1 MFRISIVGAG
11 FKPAPTCKIVSMKI
25 MNQTEP
31 LIFEKSSP
39 GRRCFTLPACD
50 VPEKPIE
57 ELLSPKMLRKQE
69 AKLPEVSEIDVVRHF
84 TRISQKNF
92 CVDTNFYPLGS
103 CTMKYNPRINEEAA
117 RMEGFTKL
125 HPYQPV
131 GQCQGILKLL
141 YDFEQ
146 MLKSISGMA
155 AFTLQPAAGA
165 HGELTGMLIIRAYLQ
180 KMGET
185 RHRIIVP
192 DSAHGTNP
200 ASAALCGY
208 EVESIQSNTEGLVD
222 IKKLKESFTRD
233 TAALMITNPNT
244 LGLFEKDILE
254 ICKIAHDAGGLV
266 YCDGA
271 NMNALMGIARPGDMG
286 VDILHLN
293 LHKTFS
299 TPHGGGGPGAGPI
312 GVTENLRP
320 FLPVPR
326 IEVLATENTEIA
338 EEKIGEANSPSSRH
352 PHNSVS
358 SVNSVA
364 DLFHLNYDYPDSIGR
379 VRAFYG
385 HVGMMIRAYTYLLSL
400 GKEGVCKVGEYAV
413 LNANYLRHKLK
424 QYYYIPYGK
433 TCMHEFVISAK
444 KQKWKGV
451 SALDIA
457 KKLLDYGFHAPT
469 IYFPLIVEEAMMIEP
484 TETESRET
492 LDAFAN
498 AMIQIATDIEQQP
511 ETVRNTP
518 QTTPIGRPD
527 EVKAAREPRLKWEM
541 G

>member
-1 MFRISIVGAG
+1 
-11 FKPAPTCKIVSMKI
+11 

-39 GRRCFTLPACD
+39 GRRCFVLPACD
-50 VPEKPIE
+50 VPEKPITNF
-57 ELLSPKMLRKQE
+57 LPQNVLRKQE
-69 AKLPEVSEIDVVRHF
+69 PKLPEVSEIDVVRHF
-84 TRISQKNF
+84 TRLSQMNF

-103 CTMKYNPRINEEAA
+103 CTMKYNPKINEDVS
-117 RMEGFTKL
+117 RLEGFTKL
-125 HPYQPV
+125 HPYQLIE
-131 GQCQGILKLL
+131 QCQGILKLL
-141 YDFEQ
+141 YEFEQ
-146 MLKSISGMA
+146 ILINISGMS

-165 HGELTGMLIIRAYLQ
+165 HGELTGMLIIRAYLE
-180 KMGET
+180 KKGET
-185 RHRIIVP
+185 RHKIIIP

-208 EVESIQSNTEGLVD
+208 EVESIKSTADGLVD
-222 IKKLKESFTRD
+222 IEKLKASFTRD

-244 LGLFEKDILE
+244 LGLFEKDIVE

-271 NMNALMGIARPGDMG
+271 NMNALLGIARPGDMG

-312 GVTENLRP
+312 GVTEALKP
-320 FLPVPR
+320 FLPIPR
-326 IEVLATENTEIA
+326 IEIVDKNHSTNETVINYGPTDKDENLTLSQG
-338 EEKIGEANSPSSRH
+338 KRKQLSSPPLMGGGEGEGERRVFS
-352 PHNSVS
+352 
-358 SVNSVA
+358 
-364 DLFHLNYDYPDSIGR
+364 DKKYILNYDYPDSIGR

-400 GKEGVCKVGEYAV
+400 GREGICKVGEHAV
-413 LNANYLRHKLK
+413 LNANYLRHKIK
-424 QYYYIPYGK
+424 NYYDIPYGK

-444 KQKWKGV
+444 KQRQKGV

-469 IYFPLIVEEAMMIEP
+469 IYFPLIVEEALMIEP

-492 LDAFAN
+492 LDAFAA
-498 AMIQIATDIEQQP
+498 AMIRIAEDIEQRP
-511 ETVRNTP
+511 EVVRNTP
-518 QTTPIGRPD
+518 QTTPISRPD
-527 EVKAAREPRLKWEM
+527 EVKAAREPKLRWK
-541 G
+541 

>member
-1 MFRISIVGAG
+1 
-11 FKPAPTCKIVSMKI
+11 
-25 MNQTEP
+25 MNPIEP

-50 VPEKPIE
+50 VPNKP
-57 ELLSPKMLRKQE
+57 LTNFLPQTMLRKQE

-103 CTMKYNPRINEEAA
+103 CTMKYNPKINEDASC
-117 RMEGFTKL
+117 MEGFTKL

-131 GQCQGILKLL
+131 EQCQGILKLL

-146 MLKSISGMA
+146 MLKEISGMS

-165 HGELTGMLIIRAYLQ
+165 HGELTGMLIIRAYME
-180 KMGET
+180 KKGAT
-185 RHRIIVP
+185 RHKIIVP

-208 EVESIQSNTEGLVD
+208 EVEAIPSNAEGLVD
-222 IKKLKESFTRD
+222 IKKLKASFTRD

-312 GVTENLRP
+312 GVTEKLKP
-320 FLPVPR
+320 FLPIPR
-326 IEVLATENTEIA
+326 IEVLATESTEIA
-338 EEKIGEANSPSSRH
+338 EEKIGGENGRSPLL

-358 SVNSVA
+358 SVNSAAGVSQKKYVS
-364 DLFHLNYDYPDSIGR
+364 NYDYPDSIGR

-400 GKEGVCKVGEYAV
+400 GKEGVCKTGEYAV

-424 QYYYIPYGK
+424 KHYDIPYGT
-433 TCMHEFVISAK
+433 TCMHEFVISAR
-444 KQKWKGV
+444 KQKEKGA

-457 KKLLDYGFHAPT
+457 KRLLDYGFHAPT

-492 LDAFAN
+492 LDAFVD
-498 AMIQIATDIEQQP
+498 AMIQIAENIEQRP
-511 ETVRNTP
+511 EVVRNTP

-527 EVKAAREPRLKWEM
+527 EVKAAREPKLKWE
-541 G
+541 

>member
-1 MFRISIVGAG
+1 
-11 FKPAPTCKIVSMKI
+11 
-25 MNQTEP
+25 MNQIEP

-39 GRRCFTLPACD
+39 GRRCFVPPACD
-50 VPEKPIE
+50 VPEKPITNFVPE
-57 ELLSPKMLRKQE
+57 NLLRKQE
-69 AKLPEVSEIDVVRHF
+69 PELPEVSEIDIVRHF
-84 TRISQKNF
+84 TRLSQMNF

-103 CTMKYNPRINEEAA
+103 CTMKYNPKVNEDVS
-117 RMEGFTKL
+117 RLEGFAKL

-131 GQCQGILKLL
+131 EQCQGILKLL
-141 YDFEQ
+141 YDLEQ
-146 MLKSISGMA
+146 LLKNISGMS

-165 HGELTGMLIIRAYLQ
+165 HGELTGMLIIRAYLE
-180 KMGET
+180 KKGET
-185 RHRIIVP
+185 RHKIIIP

-208 EVESIQSNTEGLVD
+208 EVESIQSNADGLVN
-222 IKKLKESFTRD
+222 IEKLKASFTRD

-244 LGLFEKDILE
+244 LGLFEKDIMT

-312 GVTENLRP
+312 GVTDALKP

-326 IEVLATENTEIA
+326 IELID
-338 EEKIGEANSPSSRH
+338 KSYI
-352 PHNSVS
+352 
-358 SVNSVA
+358 
-364 DLFHLNYDYPDSIGR
+364 LNYDYPDSIGR

-385 HVGMMIRAYTYLLSL
+385 HIGIMIRAYAYLLSL
-400 GKEGVCKVGEYAV
+400 GKEGVCNVGEHAV

-424 QYYYIPYGK
+424 KYYDIPYGK
-433 TCMHEFVISAK
+433 TCMHEFVISAG
-444 KQKWKGV
+444 KQRQKGA

-469 IYFPLIVEEAMMIEP
+469 IYFPLIVEEALMIEP

-492 LDAFAN
+492 LDAFAK
-498 AMIQIATDIEQQP
+498 AMIQIAEDIEQRP
-511 ETVRNTP
+511 EAVRNTP
-518 QTTPIGRPD
+518 QTTPISRPD
-527 EVKAAREPRLKWEM
+527 EVKAAREPKLRWES
-541 G
+541 

>member
-1 MFRISIVGAG
+1 
-11 FKPAPTCKIVSMKI
+11 
-25 MNQTEP
+25 MNPMEP
-31 LIFEKSSP
+31 LIFERSSP
-39 GRRCFTLPACD
+39 GRGGFYLPACR
-50 VPEKPIE
+50 VPGKTIQDFLPAE
-57 ELLSPKMLRKQE
+57 MLRKQE

-84 TRISQKNF
+84 TRISQMNF

-103 CTMKYNPRINEEAA
+103 CTMKYNPKINEDVA
-117 RMEGFTKL
+117 RLEGFIKL
-125 HPYQPV
+125 HPYQPAE
-131 GQCQGILKLL
+131 QCQGILKLL

-146 MLKSISGMA
+146 MLKQISGMS

-165 HGELTGMLIIRAYLQ
+165 HGELTGMLIIRAYME
-180 KMGET
+180 KKGET
-185 RHRIIVP
+185 RHKIIVP

-208 EVESIQSNTEGLVD
+208 EVESIKTNAEGLVD

-271 NMNALMGIARPGDMG
+271 NMNALMGLARPGDMG

-326 IEVLATENTEIA
+326 IEIKNTLTTEDTEKDKTNKYVLNF
-338 EEKIGEANSPSSRH
+338 N
-352 PHNSVS
+352 
-358 SVNSVA
+358 
-364 DLFHLNYDYPDSIGR
+364 YPDSIGR
-379 VRAFYG
+379 VRAFYD

-424 QYYYIPYGK
+424 KYYDIPYGK

-444 KQKWKGV
+444 KQKGKGV

-457 KKLLDYGFHAPT
+457 KKLLDYGFHAPPF
-469 IYFPLIVEEAMMIEP
+469 YFPLIVEEAMLVEP

-492 LDAFAN
+492 WDAFAD
-498 AMIQIATDIEQQP
+498 AMIQIAEDIERQP
-511 ETVRNTP
+511 EVIRNSP

-527 EVKAAREPRLKWEM
+527 EVKAAREPRLR
-541 G
+541 

>member
-1 MFRISIVGAG
+1 
-11 FKPAPTCKIVSMKI
+11 
-25 MNQTEP
+25 MNPIEP

-50 VPEKPIE
+50 VPKKSIQDFLPAE
-57 ELLSPKMLRKQE
+57 MLRKQE

-84 TRISQKNF
+84 TRISQMNF

-103 CTMKYNPRINEEAA
+103 CTMKYNPKINEDAA
-117 RMEGFTKL
+117 RVEGFTKL

-131 GQCQGILKLL
+131 EQCQGVLKLL
-141 YDFEQ
+141 YDLEQ
-146 MLKSISGMA
+146 MLKSISGMS

-165 HGELTGMLIIRAYLQ
+165 HGELTGMLIIRAFME
-180 KMGET
+180 KKGET
-185 RHRIIVP
+185 RHKIIVP

-208 EVESIQSNTEGLVD
+208 EVESIQSNAEGLVD
-222 IKKLKESFTRD
+222 IKKLKDSFTRD

-271 NMNALMGIARPGDMG
+271 NMNAILGLARPGDMG

-326 IEVLATENTEIA
+326 IEIKNTLITKDTEKDKTNTYVLNF
-338 EEKIGEANSPSSRH
+338 N
-352 PHNSVS
+352 
-358 SVNSVA
+358 
-364 DLFHLNYDYPDSIGR
+364 YPDTIGR

-400 GKEGVCKVGEYAV
+400 GKEGVRKVGEYAV
-413 LNANYLRHKLK
+413 LNANYLCHKLAK
-424 QYYYIPYGK
+424 YYDIPYGK
-433 TCMHEFVISAK
+433 TCMHEFVISAR
-444 KQKWKGV
+444 KQKEKGV

-469 IYFPLIVEEAMMIEP
+469 IYFPLIVEEAMMVEP

-492 LDAFAN
+492 LDAFAD

-511 ETVRNTP
+511 ETVHNAP

-527 EVKAAREPRLKWEM
+527 EVKAAREPKLRWEM
-541 G
+541 GSRVG

>member
-1 MFRISIVGAG
+1 MS
-11 FKPAPTCKIVSMKI
+11 T
-25 MNQTEP
+25 TEP
-31 LIFEKSSP
+31 LIFEKSSS

-50 VPEKPIE
+50 VPEEPVTNF
-57 ELLSPKMLRKQE
+57 LPQNVLRKQE
-69 AKLPEVSEIDVVRHF
+69 AKLPEVSEVDVVRHF
-84 TRISQKNF
+84 TRLSQINF

-103 CTMKYNPRINEEAA
+103 CTMKYNPRINEDVS
-117 RMEGFTKL
+117 RLEGFTKL
-125 HPYQPV
+125 HPYQPIE
-131 GQCQGILKLL
+131 QCQGILKLL
-141 YDFEQ
+141 YELEQ
-146 MLKSISGMA
+146 ILINISGMS

-165 HGELTGMLIIRAYLQ
+165 HGELTGMLIIRAYLE
-180 KMGET
+180 KRGET
-185 RHRIIVP
+185 RHKIIIP

-222 IKKLKESFTRD
+222 IEKLRASFTRD

-244 LGLFEKDILE
+244 LGLFEKDIVE

-271 NMNALMGIARPGDMG
+271 NMNALLGIARPGDMG

-312 GVTENLRP
+312 GVTETLKP
-320 FLPVPR
+320 FLPSPR
-326 IEVLATENTEIA
+326 IEMVNKLTTENAKDAKENVYT
-338 EEKIGEANSPSSRH
+338 
-352 PHNSVS
+352 
-358 SVNSVA
+358 
-364 DLFHLNYDYPDSIGR
+364 LNYTHPDSIGR

-385 HVGMMIRAYTYLLSL
+385 HIGMMIRAYTYLLSL
-400 GKEGVCKVGEYAV
+400 GKEGVRKVGEYAV
-413 LNANYLRHKLK
+413 LNANYLRHKLEK
-424 QYYYIPYGK
+424 HYDIPYGK

-444 KQKWKGV
+444 KQKQKGA

-457 KKLLDYGFHAPT
+457 KRLLDYGFHAPT
-469 IYFPLIVEEAMMIEP
+469 IYFPLIVEEALMIEP

-492 LDAFAN
+492 LDAFAE
-498 AMIQIATDIEQQP
+498 AMLQIAEDIEQRP
-511 ETVRNTP
+511 EAVRNTP

-527 EVKAAREPRLKWEM
+527 EVKAAREPKLRWGKR
-541 G
+541 

>member
-1 MFRISIVGAG
+1 MHQA
-11 FKPAPTCKIVSMKI
+11 
-25 MNQTEP
+25 EP

-39 GRRCFTLPACD
+39 GRRCFILPACD
-50 VPEKPIE
+50 VPEKPVTSF
-57 ELLSPKMLRKQE
+57 LPQKMLRKQE
-69 AKLPEVSEIDVVRHF
+69 AQLPEVSEIDVVRHF
-84 TRISQKNF
+84 TRLSQMNF

-103 CTMKYNPRINEEAA
+103 CTMKYNPRINEDAA

-131 GQCQGILKLL
+131 DQCQGMLKLL
-141 YDFEQ
+141 YDLEQ
-146 MLKSISGMA
+146 ILKDISGMS

-165 HGELTGMLIIRAYLQ
+165 HGELTGMLIIRAYLE
-180 KMGET
+180 KKGEH
-185 RHRIIVP
+185 RHKIIIP

-208 EVESIQSNTEGLVD
+208 EVESIQSNASGLVD
-222 IKKLKESFTRD
+222 IEKLKAAFTHD

-271 NMNALMGIARPGDMG
+271 NMNALLGIARLGDMG

-312 GVTENLRP
+312 GVTEALKP
-320 FLPVPR
+320 FLPAPR
-326 IEVLATENTEIA
+326 IEVLATEIA
-338 EEKIGEANSPSSRH
+338 ERKSAGTSGRLPLLLDNSE
-352 PHNSVS
+352 S
-358 SVNSVA
+358 SVNSVVEQSHKKY
-364 DLFHLNYDYPDSIGR
+364 FLNYDYPDSIGR

-385 HVGMMIRAYTYLLSL
+385 HIGMMIRAYTYLLSL

-413 LNANYLRHKLK
+413 LNANYLLHKLK
-424 QYYYIPYGK
+424 NHYDIPYGK

-444 KQKWKGV
+444 KQKQKGA

-469 IYFPLIVEEAMMIEP
+469 IYFPLIVEEALMIEP

-492 LDAFAN
+492 LDAFAA
-498 AMIQIATDIEQQP
+498 AMIRIAEDIEQQP
-511 ETVRNTP
+511 ELVRNTP

-527 EVKAAREPRLKWEM
+527 EVKAAREPKLRWE
-541 G
+541 

>member
-1 MFRISIVGAG
+1 
-11 FKPAPTCKIVSMKI
+11 

-31 LIFEKSSP
+31 FIFQKSSP
-39 GRRCFTLPACD
+39 GRRCFVLSACD
-50 VPEKPIE
+50 VPEKLVTSILPQNV
-57 ELLSPKMLRKQE
+57 LREK
-69 AKLPEVSEIDVVRHF
+69 AARLPEVAEIDVVRHF
-84 TRISQKNF
+84 TKLSQLNY

-103 CTMKYNPRINEEAA
+103 CTMKYNPKVNEDAA
-117 RMEGFTKL
+117 RLDGFTKV
-125 HPYQPV
+125 HPYQPIE
-131 GQCQGILKLL
+131 QCQGVLELL
-141 YDFEQ
+141 YYLEQ
-146 MLKSISGMA
+146 MLKDISGMS

-165 HGELTGMLIIRAYLQ
+165 HGELTGMLIIRAYMD
-180 KMGET
+180 KKGEK
-185 RHRIIVP
+185 RNKIVIP

-208 EVESIQSNTEGLVD
+208 VVESIQSDANGLVD
-222 IKKLKESFTRD
+222 KEKLRASFTRD
-233 TAALMITNPNT
+233 TAAIMITNPNT
-244 LGLFEKDILE
+244 LGLFEKDVLE

-271 NMNALMGIARPGDMG
+271 NMNALLGIARPGDMG
-286 VDILHLN
+286 VDVLHLN

-312 GVTENLRP
+312 GVTDALKR

-326 IEVLATENTEIA
+326 IEMMRGKYI
-338 EEKIGEANSPSSRH
+338 
-352 PHNSVS
+352 
-358 SVNSVA
+358 
-364 DLFHLNYDYPDSIGR
+364 LNYHYPDSIGR

-400 GKEGVCKVGEYAV
+400 GKEGVQRAGEYAV

-424 QYYYIPYGK
+424 EHYDIPYGS

-444 KQKWKGV
+444 KQKKKGV

-469 IYFPLIVEEAMMIEP
+469 VYFPLIVEEALMIEP

-492 LDAFAN
+492 LDAFVT
-498 AMIQIATDIEQQP
+498 AMIQIAKDVELQP
-511 ETVRNTP
+511 ETIRNAP
-518 QTTPIGRPD
+518 KETPIGRPD
-527 EVKAAREPRLKWEM
+527 EVRAAREPKLKWEFQEHHPE
-541 G
+541 

>member
-1 MFRISIVGAG
+1 
-11 FKPAPTCKIVSMKI
+11 

-31 LIFEKSSP
+31 FIFQKSSP
-39 GRRCFTLPACD
+39 GRRCFTLPAGD
-50 VPEKPIE
+50 VPEKPVTH
-57 ELLSPKMLRKQE
+57 LLPQNLLRE
-69 AKLPEVSEIDVVRHF
+69 NPARLPEVAEIDVVRHF
-84 TRISQKNF
+84 TRLSQLNY

-103 CTMKYNPRINEEAA
+103 CTMKYNPKVNEDAT
-117 RMEGFTKL
+117 RLDGFTKV

-131 GQCQGILKLL
+131 EQCQGVLELL
-141 YDFEQ
+141 YHLEQ
-146 MLKSISGMA
+146 MLKDISGMS

-165 HGELTGMLIIRAYLQ
+165 HGELTGMLIIRAFMD
-180 KMGET
+180 KKGEK
-185 RHRIIVP
+185 RNKIVIP

-208 EVESIQSNTEGLVD
+208 VVESIKSNAGGLVD
-222 IKKLKESFTRD
+222 TEKLKASFTRD
-233 TAALMITNPNT
+233 TAAIMITNPNT

-271 NMNALMGIARPGDMG
+271 NMNALLGIARPGDMG

-312 GVTENLRP
+312 GVTDELKR
-320 FLPVPR
+320 FLPAPR
-326 IEVLATENTEIA
+326 IEMTQGKYTLQY
-338 EEKIGEANSPSSRH
+338 H
-352 PHNSVS
+352 
-358 SVNSVA
+358 
-364 DLFHLNYDYPDSIGR
+364 YPDSIGR

-400 GKEGVCKVGEYAV
+400 GKEGVQRSGEFAV

-424 QYYYIPYGK
+424 GHYDIPYGS

-444 KQKWKGV
+444 KQKKMGV

-469 IYFPLIVEEAMMIEP
+469 VYFPLIVEEALMIEP

-492 LDAFAN
+492 LDAFVA
-498 AMIQIATDIEQQP
+498 ALLQIAADVEQHP
-511 ETVRNTP
+511 ESFRNTP
-518 QTTPIGRPD
+518 QATPIGRPD
-527 EVKAAREPRLKWEM
+527 EVKAAREPKLKWEFR
-541 G
+541 

>member
-1 MFRISIVGAG
+1 
-11 FKPAPTCKIVSMKI
+11 

-39 GRRCFTLPACD
+39 GRRCFNLPACD
-50 VPEKPIE
+50 VPEKPIA

-84 TRISQKNF
+84 TRISQMNF

-103 CTMKYNPRINEEAA
+103 CTMKYNPKINEDAA

-125 HPYQPV
+125 HPYQPIE
-131 GQCQGILKLL
+131 QCQGILKLL

-146 MLKSISGMA
+146 VLKSISGMS

-165 HGELTGMLIIRAYLQ
+165 HGELTGMLIIRAYME
-180 KMGET
+180 KKGEI
-185 RHRIIVP
+185 RHKIIVP

-208 EVESIQSNTEGLVD
+208 EVESIQSNAEGLVD

-254 ICKIAHDAGGLV
+254 ISKIAHDAGGLV

-271 NMNALMGIARPGDMG
+271 NMNALMGLARPGDMG

-312 GVTENLRP
+312 GVTKELEP
-320 FLPVPR
+320 FLPIPR
-326 IEVLATENTEIA
+326 IE
-338 EEKIGEANSPSSRH
+338 KIIVGVNGRSPLRS
-352 PHNSVS
+352 
-358 SVNSVA
+358 
-364 DLFHLNYDYPDSIGR
+364 DLFYLNYDYQDSIGR

-385 HVGMMIRAYTYLLSL
+385 HIGMMIRAYTYLLSL

-424 QYYYIPYGK
+424 KYYYIPYGS

-444 KQKWKGV
+444 KQKGKGA

-469 IYFPLIVEEAMMIEP
+469 IYFPLIVEESIMIEP

-492 LDAFAN
+492 LDAFAD
-498 AMIQIATDIEQQP
+498 AMIQIATDIEQHP
-511 ETVRNTP
+511 GIVHDSP

-527 EVKAAREPRLKWEM
+527 EVKAAREPKLRWENE
-541 G
+541 

>member
-1 MFRISIVGAG
+1 
-11 FKPAPTCKIVSMKI
+11 

-31 LIFEKSSP
+31 LIFEISSP
-39 GRRCFTLPACD
+39 GRRGFTLPACD
-50 VPEKPIE
+50 VPVKSITSFIPQN
-57 ELLSPKMLRKQE
+57 MLRKRE
-69 AKLPEVSEIDVVRHF
+69 AILPEVSEIDVVRHF
-84 TRISQKNF
+84 TRISQMNY

-103 CTMKYNPRINEEAA
+103 CTMKYNPKVNEESA
-117 RMEGFTKL
+117 RLEGFTNL

-131 GQCQGILKLL
+131 EQCQGILKLL
-141 YDFEQ
+141 YDLEQ
-146 MLKSISGMA
+146 ILKDISGMS

-165 HGELTGMLIIRAYLQ
+165 HGELTGMLIIRSYMEKQ
-180 KMGET
+180 GET
-185 RHRIIVP
+185 RHKIIIP

-208 EVESIQSNTEGLVD
+208 EVESIQSNASGLVD
-222 IKKLKESFTRD
+222 IKKLKDSFTRD

-244 LGLFEKDILE
+244 LGLFEKDILQ

-271 NMNALMGIARPGDMG
+271 NMNALLGMARPGDMG

-312 GVTENLRP
+312 GVSEKLKQ

-326 IEVLATENTEIA
+326 IEPKDNTYVLNHDCP
-338 EEKIGEANSPSSRH
+338 N
-352 PHNSVS
+352 
-358 SVNSVA
+358 
-364 DLFHLNYDYPDSIGR
+364 SIGR

-400 GKEGVCKVGEYAV
+400 GKEGICKVGEFAV
-413 LNANYLRHKLK
+413 LNANYLRHKLEK
-424 QYYYIPYGK
+424 YYDIPYGNI
-433 TCMHEFVISAK
+433 CMHEFVISAK
-444 KQKWKGV
+444 RQKKKGV

-457 KKLLDYGFHAPT
+457 KKLLDYGFYAPT
-469 IYFPLIVEEAMMIEP
+469 IYFPLIVEEAVMIEP

-492 LDAFAN
+492 LDAFAT
-498 AMIQIATDIEQQP
+498 AMIKIAADIEQQP
-511 ETVRNTP
+511 EVIQKTP
-518 QTTPIGRPD
+518 KTTPISRPD
-527 EVKAAREPRLKWEM
+527 EVKAAREPNLRWKKV
-541 G
+541 